1 VAVVEVWLGET
12 GQSGFFQIV
21 RATFDCLSKSADG
34 SSPRPWRTVTSYT
47 AQIPGLCDHICRIR
61 TPEVSPN
68 WLTRLS
74 KSCPRSPYYGCKR
87 HEALPR
93 FSGIPRTLTSG
104 GSYMYGDDDSWRVKC
119 PSCGH
124 GFTETIGRIKSRLV
138 FCCPRCS
145 IDFVHSRKQFLFRLS
160 EARGVDIIPGGKSS
174 RPASPLPRITTA
186 SARSGAQPN
195 PTKFRVNVPPSENT
209 CS

>member
-1 VAVVEVWLGET
+1 LRRFGDSRSLACGRRRGLWLGET
-12 GQSGFFQIV
+12 ARAGFFKLSARLSTV
-21 RATFDCLSKSADG
+21 CRRARTG

-104 GSYMYGDDDSWRVKC
+104 GSYMYGDDDSWPVKC

-124 GFTETIGRIKSRLV
+124 GFTETIGRIKSR
-138 FCCPRCS
+138 FISSCPRCS
-145 IDFVHSRKQFLFRLS
+145 IDFVHSRKQFLFKLS
-160 EARGVDIIPGGKSS
+160 EARKGRHNPWWEIIASS
-174 RPASPLPRITTA
+174 KPIS
-186 SARSGAQPN
+186 
-195 PTKFRVNVPPSENT
+195 
-209 CS
+209 